1 MHREFSPLVKAE
13 DAVEIDT
20 SDLTIE
26 EVCDKIYHL
35 AEPYLSMQEKE
46 S

>member
-1 MHREFSPLVKAE
+1 MHRANSPLTKAD

-26 EVCDKIYHL
+26 ESVEAVMNL
-35 AEPYLSMQEKE
+35 VNEKLGD
-46 S
+46 

>member
-20 SDLTIE
+20 SDLTID
-26 EVCDKIYHL
+26 EVVERIMRL
-35 AEPYLSMQEKE
+35 AQPFLDAPEAKE
-46 S
+46 